1 MFGKD
6 VVGDVTLYYI
16 LKYNLLILD
25 IARNHM
31 NETIISLEDV
41 FLMLKNFSYINEL

>member
-31 NETIISLEDV
+31 NEIPKNIARRCFSNAKE
-41 FLMLKNFSYINEL
+41 FLIHK